1 LANLAAGHF
10 YKSKAID
17 ADRPDSSFST
27 EDEVENEKRRRIQL
41 SKEQKRVLA
50 EQSSV
55 TAFADE
61 DRRRRE
67 MAEKSEKLRALRLAK
82 ESTSEEQPR

>member
-1 LANLAAGHF
+1 V
-10 YKSKAID
+10 
-17 ADRPDSSFST
+17 
-27 EDEVENEKRRRIQL
+27 EDEKRRRIQL

-50 EQSSV
+50 EQSTV

-61 DRRRRE
+61 ERRRRE

-82 ESTSEEQPR
+82 QSSSDE

>member
-1 LANLAAGHF
+1 M
-10 YKSKAID
+10 
-17 ADRPDSSFST
+17 
-27 EDEVENEKRRRIQL
+27 EDEKRRRIQL

-50 EQSSV
+50 EKSTV

-67 MAEKSEKLRALRLAK
+67 MAEKTEKLRALRLAK
-82 ESTSEEQPR
+82 ESKSKG

>member
-1 LANLAAGHF
+1 M
-10 YKSKAID
+10 
-17 ADRPDSSFST
+17 
-27 EDEVENEKRRRIQL
+27 EDEKRRRIQL

-61 DRRRRE
+61 ERRRRE
-67 MAEKSEKLRALRLAK
+67 MAEKTEKLRALRLANQTK
-82 ESTSEEQPR
+82 SRD